1 MKTKNPAK
9 RILKTAVIQMQSKP
23 YALNEN
29 LQLALNLAK
38 EAHDKGANLIVLPEL
53 FDSGYCVNENA
64 RERKRARLK
73 RVGLLNQILAFYG
86 LKINDWQGAKFVL
99 CDKKGQSVIVND
111 LGDLWGKAQKL
122 AKKEMDVLD
131 SNLLAFLNQQTHAT
145 H

>member
-1 MKTKNPAK
+1 MCVLCGELISSFHWSDENYGSDSYE
-9 RILKTAVIQMQSKP
+9 ID
-23 YALNEN
+23 EN
-29 LQLALNLAK
+29 LKEPNAL
-38 EAHDKGANLIVLPEL
+38 I
-53 FDSGYCVNENA
+53 STNENA

-73 RVGLLNQILAFYG
+73 RVRLLNQILAFYG
-86 LKINDWQGAKFVL
+86 LKIDDWQGTKFVL

-122 AKKEMDVLD
+122 AKKEMDALD

>member
-1 MKTKNPAK
+1 MCVLCGELISSFHWSDENYGSDSYE
-9 RILKTAVIQMQSKP
+9 ID
-23 YALNEN
+23 EN
-29 LQLALNLAK
+29 LK
-38 EAHDKGANLIVLPEL
+38 EPNVLI
-53 FDSGYCVNENA
+53 SANENA

-99 CDKKGQSVIVND
+99 CDKKGQSVIVNN

>member
-1 MKTKNPAK
+1 MCVLCGELISSFHWTDENYGTDGSDSYE
-9 RILKTAVIQMQSKP
+9 ID
-23 YALNEN
+23 EN
-29 LQLALNLAK
+29 LREPNALISA
-38 EAHDKGANLIVLPEL
+38 
-53 FDSGYCVNENA
+53 NENA

-111 LGDLWGKAQKL
+111 LGDLWDKAQKL
-122 AKKEMDVLD
+122 AKKEMDALD

>member
-1 MKTKNPAK
+1 MCVLCGELISSFHWSDENYGSDSYE
-9 RILKTAVIQMQSKP
+9 IDEGLKEP
-23 YALNEN
+23 NALIS
-29 LQLALNLAK
+29 A
-38 EAHDKGANLIVLPEL
+38 
-53 FDSGYCVNENA
+53 NENA

-111 LGDLWGKAQKL
+111 LGDLWGKAQNL
-122 AKKEMDVLD
+122 AKKKMDALD
-131 SNLLAFLNQQTHAT
+131 SNLLAFLNQNTQAT

>member
-1 MKTKNPAK
+1 MCVLCGELISSFHWSDENYGSDSYE
-9 RILKTAVIQMQSKP
+9 IDEGLKEP
-23 YALNEN
+23 NALIS
-29 LQLALNLAK
+29 A
-38 EAHDKGANLIVLPEL
+38 
-53 FDSGYCVNENA
+53 NENA

-122 AKKEMDVLD
+122 AKKEMDALD
-131 SNLLAFLNQQTHAT
+131 SHLLAFLNQNANAIH
-145 H
+145 

>member
-1 MKTKNPAK
+1 MCVLCGELISSFHWSDENYGSDSYEIDENLREPN
-9 RILKTAVIQMQSKP
+9 AVIS
-23 YALNEN
+23 A
-29 LQLALNLAK
+29 
-38 EAHDKGANLIVLPEL
+38 
-53 FDSGYCVNENA
+53 NENA

>member
-1 MKTKNPAK
+1 MCVLCGELISSFHWSDENYGSDSYE
-9 RILKTAVIQMQSKP
+9 ID
-23 YALNEN
+23 EN
-29 LQLALNLAK
+29 LKEPNALISA
-38 EAHDKGANLIVLPEL
+38 
-53 FDSGYCVNENA
+53 NENA

-122 AKKEMDVLD
+122 AKKEMDALD

>member
-1 MKTKNPAK
+1 MCVLCGELISSFHWTD
-9 RILKTAVIQMQSKP
+9 RTYGSDSCGID
-23 YALNEN
+23 EN
-29 LQLALNLAK
+29 LKGQNALISA
-38 EAHDKGANLIVLPEL
+38 
-53 FDSGYCVNENA
+53 NENA

-73 RVGLLNQILAFYG
+73 RVRLLNQILAFYG

-111 LGDLWGKAQKL
+111 LGDLWDKAQKL
-122 AKKEMDVLD
+122 AKKEMDALD

>member
-1 MKTKNPAK
+1 MCVLCGELISSFHWSDENYGSDSYE
-9 RILKTAVIQMQSKP
+9 I
-23 YALNEN
+23 NEN
-29 LQLALNLAK
+29 LKEPNALISA
-38 EAHDKGANLIVLPEL
+38 
-53 FDSGYCVNENA
+53 NENA
-64 RERKRARLK
+64 RERKRTRLK

-122 AKKEMDVLD
+122 AKKEMDALD

>member
-1 MKTKNPAK
+1 MCVLCGELISSFHWTDG
-9 RILKTAVIQMQSKP
+9 TDGTGS
-23 YALNEN
+23 YENEN
-29 LQLALNLAK
+29 LKEPNAL
-38 EAHDKGANLIVLPEL
+38 I
-53 FDSGYCVNENA
+53 STNENA

-122 AKKEMDVLD
+122 AKKEMDALD
-131 SNLLAFLNQQTHAT
+131 SNLLAFLNQNTNTTH
-145 H
+145 

>member
-1 MKTKNPAK
+1 MCVLCGELISSFHWSDENYGSDSYE
-9 RILKTAVIQMQSKP
+9 ID
-23 YALNEN
+23 EN
-29 LQLALNLAK
+29 LK
-38 EAHDKGANLIVLPEL
+38 EPNVLI
-53 FDSGYCVNENA
+53 STNENA

-73 RVGLLNQILAFYG
+73 RVRLLNQILAFYG

-122 AKKEMDVLD
+122 AKKEMDALD
-131 SNLLAFLNQQTHAT
+131 SNLLVFLNQQTHAT

>member
-1 MKTKNPAK
+1 MCVLCGELISSFHWTDENYGTNGSDSYE
-9 RILKTAVIQMQSKP
+9 ID
-23 YALNEN
+23 EN
-29 LQLALNLAK
+29 LREPNAL
-38 EAHDKGANLIVLPEL
+38 I
-53 FDSGYCVNENA
+53 STNENA

-86 LKINDWQGAKFVL
+86 LKIGDWQGTKFVL

-111 LGDLWGKAQKL
+111 LGDLWDKAQNL
-122 AKKEMDVLD
+122 AKKKMDALD